1 VLKMPVPL
9 KVKLSKVGNSLKMTI
24 PRPALWALGWEE
36 GDTLEIDVEE
46 DTMIVK
52 KSE

>member
-1 VLKMPVPL
+1 
-9 KVKLSKVGNSLKMTI
+9 MTI

-36 GDTLEIDVEE
+36 GDMLEIDVEE

-52 KSE
+52 KST